1 MSINKVNN
9 YLPIDQFLKLQNYAK
24 TTNDWVE
31 FPDNPLWSN
40 RTIDFSN
47 IKDQEIKDI
56 MSGLN
61 DSIIKYLAE
70 NYTVISPL
78 KADVLSIVRKYPSK
92 TEPFHSDSTGNNG
105 EENGTSHRV
114 FSSLLYL
121 NDEFDGG
128 ELLFHN
134 QQVTVKPEPNMAV
147 FFPSTFEYVHS
158 VQELRS
164 GMRYN
169 VTMFWKYKGDE

>member
-1 MSINKVNN
+1 MSIQQVKN
-9 YLPIDQFLKLQNYAK
+9 YLPTDQFLKLQNYAR

-40 RTIDFSN
+40 RTVDFNN
-47 IKDQEIKDI
+47 IKDPEIKDI
-56 MSGLN
+56 MAGIN
-61 DSIIKYLAE
+61 DS
-70 NYTVISPL
+70 VIDYISTTYNVTAAL
-78 KADVLSIVRKYPSK
+78 KADVLSVVRKYPSK
-92 TEPFHSDSTGNNG
+92 TEPYHSDSTGNNG
-105 EENGTSHRV
+105 EDNGTSHRV

-121 NDEFDGG
+121 NDDFDGG

-134 QQVTVKPEPNMAV
+134 QKVTVTPEPNLAV